1 MRPLHYSVAKAA
13 MPPIENPIENICHLS
28 PGSASIRAVLECAP
42 RGWGR
47 WDSAATGNPGLAN
60 RFHFWPEKIFACIFL
75 DVFGRSTEQL
85 RVRDRPKSRADTDCI
100 LQLLFRWLVF
110 VSSYSCVAW
119 RICCTALYILG
130 CHA

>member
-1 MRPLHYSVAKAA
+1 
-13 MPPIENPIENICHLS
+13 MPQLRIQS
-28 PGSASIRAVLECAP
+28 KTSATLVLEAHP
-42 RGWGR
+42 LEPFWNARQGGGGGGTAR
-47 WDSAATGNPGLAN
+47 YGEPGLAN